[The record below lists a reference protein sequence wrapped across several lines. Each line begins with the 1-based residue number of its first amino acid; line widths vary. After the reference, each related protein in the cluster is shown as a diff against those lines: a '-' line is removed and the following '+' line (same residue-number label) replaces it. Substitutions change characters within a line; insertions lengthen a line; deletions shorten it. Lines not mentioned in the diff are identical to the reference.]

1 MHVPRPDAIAAPTTG
16 PGADAY
22 HVPVLADAVRALVEG
37 CPHVV
42 DGTLGGG
49 GHAQR
54 LLEAGHRVTGVDR
67 DPAAR
72 AAAAGRLARWI
83 ADGRCRILAATF
95 ADAARCLPDDE
106 PVHAV
111 LLDLGVSS
119 RQLDD
124 EARGFSF
131 RPGAP
136 LDARMDPEGGDLTA
150 ADLLNTAAPE
160 AMATWFREYG
170 DEPRARRLATEVV
183 RRRATRPFAVSDDFV
198 GAIRG
203 ALGPRTGPADFA
215 RLFQALRL
223 VVNDEPG
230 ELARALPAWR
240 DRLSPGGVLAVISY
254 HSGEDRVVKA
264 AFRDWSQAC
273 TCPPRQPT
281 CTCGGVAAGTRITRK
296 SVVADAAESAAN
308 PRARSARLRA
318 WRKAA

>member
-1 MHVPRPDAIAAPTTG
+1 MPPLDAPPEDLRL
-16 PGADAY
+16 PGADPY
-22 HVPVLADAVRALVEG
+22 HVPVLGDAVRSLLAG
-37 CPHVV
+37 CAHVV

-49 GHAQR
+49 GHAQL

-67 DPAAR
+67 DPEAR
-72 AAAAGRLARWI
+72 AAAARRLAPWI
-83 ADGRCRILAATF
+83 ADGRCRLVAATF
-95 ADAARCLPDDE
+95 ADAAALLPADE

-124 EARGFSF
+124 DARGFSF

-136 LDARMDPEGGDLTA
+136 LDARMDPAAGGATA
-150 ADLLNTAAPE
+150 ADLLNTAAVE
-160 AMATWFREYG
+160 VLGAWFRDLG
-170 DEPRARRLATEVV
+170 DEPRARRLAAEVV
-183 RRRATRPFAVSDDFV
+183 RRRGTRPFAVSDDLV

-203 ALGPRTGPADFA
+203 ALGPRTGPSDFA

-223 VVNDEPG
+223 AVNDEPG

-240 DRLSPGGVLAVISY
+240 ERLSPGGILAVISY

-264 AFRDWSQAC
+264 AFRDWSARC

-281 CTCGGVAAGTRITRK
+281 CTCGGVAAGERLTRK
-296 SVVADAAESAAN
+296 AVVAEAAEAAAN